1 MEDRAAQV
9 GALFGAQDSRC
20 DLDVPNE
27 RVPFSELRNTRVL
40 FSELRNTR
48 VLFSELRNTRVL
60 FSELRN
66 TVVAICAFVEGYAA
80 DLRSRGGTAA
90 AQ

>member
-27 RVPFSELRNTRVL
+27 RVPFSELRNTRVP
-40 FSELRNTR
+40 
-48 VLFSELRNTRVL
+48 

-90 AQ
+90 GQ